1 MVSEQTPAGELIALL
16 SEQCSLYAQLGDL
29 ALGQRTLITGDRPE
43 LLLGV
48 LGERQRLIDRLEALG
63 GRLRPYL
70 SEWRAVRAGLSAADA
85 RRVDQ
90 LVAEVNARLKSIID
104 KDAADAE
111 LLAARKSETA
121 RRVQSSRTVR
131 QAGAAY
137 AASGDATGAAR
148 EWTEE

>member
-1 MVSEQTPAGELIALL
+1 MVIEKTNASELIALL
-16 SEQCSLYAQLGDL
+16 SEQCGLYAQLRDL
-29 ALGQRTLITGDRPE
+29 AVGQRSLITGDRPE

-48 LGERQRLIDRLEALG
+48 LGERQRLIERLEALS
-63 GRLRPYL
+63 GRLRPYQND
-70 SEWRAVRAGLSAADA
+70 WRAVRSGLSASDG

-90 LVAEVNARLKSIID
+90 LVAEVNALLKGILE

-121 RRVQSSRTVR
+121 LRVQSARAVR

-137 AASGDATGAAR
+137 AASGDVPGGAR